1 MTKYIWIT
9 ISIIALILVF
19 AYKHA
24 PNEPDLEK
32 PAEDI
37 ISDQMPTPEEGEP
50 IVSESGNIKVTRPQK
65 DTVATSPILVKGE
78 ARVFEGTFQIHLKDA
93 NGAILSEKTAMAN
106 APDMGEFGSF
116 GELILFDAPTTE
128 TGFLEVFSYSAKDG
142 SLQDLVSI
150 PVIF

>member
-19 AYKHA
+19 AYKQA

-32 PAEDI
+32 PEEDI
-37 ISDQMPTPEEGEP
+37 ISDQIPTPEEGEP

-116 GELILFDAPTTE
+116 GELIL
-128 TGFLEVFSYSAKDG
+128 
-142 SLQDLVSI
+142 
-150 PVIF
+150 